1 MRIMVC
7 FYYYALGAHVNPPPP
22 LGCIFN
28 VCDPARIKVDS
39 LSKALGFW
47 NGKLFFFF
55 PLWLLSMQTSPPCYD
70 WICII
75 SRTGRTVSEFLLTI
89 ISFMHSKQRAHMCF
103 WFCAVNLLVRFWKCR
118 VTEQTRG
125 SPMVFRVRRIH
136 ATAAL
141 RASTNRFTFHFPGD
155 SAVVHFKG
163 TVVVQVWLVQAGA
176 LFVKRCVSCLL
187 CSRNQ
192 RGNTESICLWR
203 EGTAVVHRQGIE
215 SGKAVP
221 PPPPPPLSNRAESR
235 RRLRTMGK
243 NMRQNGVFTFRYR
256 RSVGARVCF
265 GLFSKYSHGY
275 CEDAKSSPPF
285 RFMWWTPKH
294 VLVSKH
300 SSSAERERERF
311 PCFSSDRW
319 RGGVIWVLPW
329 GEATTAPRMSKVS
342 EIHASPAPLGK
353 KCLRSALVVLFQ

>member
-1 MRIMVC
+1 M
-7 FYYYALGAHVNPPPP
+7 L
-22 LGCIFN
+22 
-28 VCDPARIKVDS
+28 
-39 LSKALGFW
+39 
-47 NGKLFFFF
+47 
-55 PLWLLSMQTSPPCYD
+55 
-70 WICII
+70 
-75 SRTGRTVSEFLLTI
+75 
-89 ISFMHSKQRAHMCF
+89 
-103 WFCAVNLLVRFWKCR
+103 LLVLRCECTCAFLKMTSNRADAR
-118 VTEQTRG
+118 V
-125 SPMVFRVRRIH
+125 SYVFRVRCIH

-221 PPPPPPLSNRAESR
+221 PPPPPPPLSNRAESR
-235 RRLRTMGK
+235 RRLRTMWK

-275 CEDAKSSPPF
+275 CEDAKSSPLF
-285 RFMWWTPKH
+285 RFM
-294 VLVSKH
+294 
-300 SSSAERERERF
+300 
-311 PCFSSDRW
+311 
-319 RGGVIWVLPW
+319 
-329 GEATTAPRMSKVS
+329 
-342 EIHASPAPLGK
+342 
-353 KCLRSALVVLFQ
+353 